1 MPKLAFMIATA
12 GALTLATTAVDAQ
25 EPPGGQ
31 VPCSAYTEIARQLGD
46 RYEEAPVSLGL
57 QSNGNLLQVFASRAS
72 GTWTIVSTAPDGFA
86 CVVAVGDNWEQVK
99 AKPSHPAT

>member
-1 MPKLAFMIATA
+1 MPKLACVFATA
-12 GALTLATTAVDAQ
+12 SALTLAATARA
-25 EPPGGQ
+25 EGPPGGR

-57 QSNGNLLQVFASRAS
+57 QANGNLLQVFASPAS
-72 GTWTIVSTAPDGFA
+72 GTWTIVSTAPNGFA
-86 CVVAVGDNWEQVK
+86 CVVAVGEHWEHVK

>member
-1 MPKLAFMIATA
+1 MPKLAFMIAMAST
-12 GALTLATTAVDAQ
+12 LTLTAAAEAQ
-25 EPPGGQ
+25 DLADGQ

-57 QSNGNLLQVFASRAS
+57 QSNGNLLQVFASPTN

-86 CVVAVGDNWEQVK
+86 CVMAVGENWELVK
-99 AKPSHPAT
+99 AKPGHSAT